1 MNTMKRL
8 FFITLALCILAV
20 SCEEKPEPEPESS
33 PAPVLVSTNPGDGVS
48 QVEGSSLSVVFTFD
62 QNIKCTLSK
71 QAGISIDGGA
81 KVDKVNTYNTDLTV
95 AVSGLAAGS
104 SYVITIP
111 EGTEMT
117 DKEIPSLRSE

>member
-1 MNTMKRL
+1 MNTMRRL

-48 QVEGSSLSVVFTFD
+48 QVEGPSLSVVFTFD
-62 QNIKCTLSK
+62 QNIKCTLAK

-95 AVSGLAAGS
+95 AVSAWLQARHMSSRFPKGPWTGS
-104 SYVITIP
+104 RPIRKVP
-111 EGTEMT
+111 
-117 DKEIPSLRSE
+117 PP